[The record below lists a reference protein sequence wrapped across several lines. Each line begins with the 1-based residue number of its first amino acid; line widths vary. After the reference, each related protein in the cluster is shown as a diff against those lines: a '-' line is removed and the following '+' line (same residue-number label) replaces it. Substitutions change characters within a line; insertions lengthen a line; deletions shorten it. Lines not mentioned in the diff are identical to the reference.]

1 MSGALYSPAV
11 DYFKENV
18 VDYDIFQGET
28 DTWSLICYI
37 IVIIVMAVALLVAIC
52 GAKEAS
58 GWKKKMSSPV
68 ACLAMVVVTFLA
80 AYLIRSKFH
89 IIDTAEEYKKCDFFY
104 DENEYYGKIACGF
117 IPDPYYE
124 TIYYKPKVDK
134 YCRDFLP
141 KLDEAN
147 LITRAG
153 AMATQIGT
161 MMVLVAASLNLA
173 ISRFEDHHSPED
185 VGNRRY

>member
-1 MSGALYSPAV
+1 MTVS
-11 DYFKENV
+11 F
-18 VDYDIFQGET
+18 
-28 DTWSLICYI
+28 I
-37 IVIIVMAVALLVAIC
+37 IL
-52 GAKEAS
+52 S
-58 GWKKKMSSPV
+58 
-68 ACLAMVVVTFLA
+68 VTV
-80 AYLIRSKFH
+80 
-89 IIDTAEEYKKCDFFY
+89 
-104 DENEYYGKIACGF
+104 

-161 MMVLVAASLNLA
+161 
-173 ISRFEDHHSPED
+173 
-185 VGNRRY
+185 VGAL